1 MRVGIPALLV
11 AFSIAPLA
19 ADEPAKSM
27 TIQLSG
33 AVEKPAE
40 WSLEEIAKTFAADV
54 TEVSYTLKGQ
64 AGKAHVVPLVKLVLA
79 AKPKIDPAQKNHII
93 AFSVVVRGRDG
104 YAATFSL
111 AEIHPDFAAAAIYMA
126 LDKDGKPLPDREQ
139 PVSILAPG
147 DKKPSRWVH
156 GVASITV
163 IDGLAAIKK

>member
-1 MRVGIPALLV
+1 MGGSAACRRRPPVYPERSADRIHSVAIFSIRRAQSMRVGIPALLV

-19 ADEPAKSM
+19 ADEPVKSM

-93 AFSVVVRGRDG
+93 AFSV
-104 YAATFSL
+104 
-111 AEIHPDFAAAAIYMA
+111 
-126 LDKDGKPLPDREQ
+126 
-139 PVSILAPG
+139 
-147 DKKPSRWVH
+147 
-156 GVASITV
+156 
-163 IDGLAAIKK
+163 